1 MPSTSGH
8 AGDAAANS
16 QTGGHIPSPLQ
27 PQPAGSPSPEPPR
40 LRLETSDIP
49 SWGPEGIARPG
60 VKAGP
65 GGPSAEL
72 GAGAKRGP
80 AHRQRD
86 WSASPFG
93 KGSIHRS
100 GDQAAPCSQ
109 AGGCSGDAPFHLS
122 GTLAHPPASWTPA
135 AGHSEAAGEELCQ
148 GAVSARALPSPPPCS
163 SVGTGREAE
172 AIFRRKTNLSLPSR
186 QQGRTRAPCEGED
199 CSLLCRITNWRRR
212 ERRRGREAGEGGGGA
227 ERGREGESEERIL
240 RPAAA
245 GTRRP
250 RNAALKHTR
259 THTKM
264 AFPHCR
270 RPPRPAVVT
279 AGRETGEPAVRPP
292 GSVGTPPARDKSAPS
307 PLLLGRGHLPP
318 PAHVRGQQGRKPA
331 RAQPQGAATSPA
343 ARHQAALPGPL
354 PSGLAP
360 RPPSSRVKRTGNR
373 RLPPP
378 QEFRRPQERT
388 SCLALQVSSSPRLGN
403 RTRASSRG

>member
-186 QQGRTRAPCEGED
+186 QQGRTPS
-199 CSLLCRITNWRRR
+199 SL
-212 ERRRGREAGEGGGGA
+212 RRRGLQSPVSDYKLEAEG
-227 ERGREGESEERIL
+227 
-240 RPAAA
+240 AAA
-245 GTRRP
+245 GKEGAGRREGGRGRARRGSSALQRPVPGAHGTLRLNTRAHTP
-250 RNAALKHTR
+250 RWLSL
-259 THTKM
+259 
-264 AFPHCR
+264 
-270 RPPRPAVVT
+270 T
-279 AGRETGEPAVRPP
+279 AGVLLAPLWSQPGEKQVNPRS
-292 GSVGTPPARDKSAPS
+292 GPPARWGLPLHGIRAPHRPFCWAGDTCHRRPTCVGSRGENPPVLS
-307 PLLLGRGHLPP
+307 PRELLPAPLPGIRRPCRGLCPPVWP
-318 PAHVRGQQGRKPA
+318 PAP
-331 RAQPQGAATSPA
+331 RA
-343 ARHQAALPGPL
+343 PG
-354 PSGLAP
+354 
-360 RPPSSRVKRTGNR
+360 
-373 RLPPP
+373 
-378 QEFRRPQERT
+378 
-388 SCLALQVSSSPRLGN
+388 
-403 RTRASSRG
+403 